1 MIKCFFK
8 RFNLLLALHDKVL
21 EDGKGLDDGEQG
33 QGMQEQGGKVQGR
46 VLGGR
51 RVQVLGGMV
60 QVRDGDGRVRD
71 GEHGDQCG

>member
-1 MIKCFFK
+1 MHGGHKQG
-8 RFNLLLALHDKVL
+8 R
-21 EDGKGLDDGEQG
+21 DGKELE
-33 QGMQEQGGKVQGR
+33 QEQGGKVQGR